1 LATHDLLYILLARK
15 SNVDLRPPCPFKE
28 GSTMSTLD
36 TARAL
41 VREFLERVT
50 PWTTLQEAAKLAD
63 SIQMVAPLSPK
74 IRNLRAGQMW
84 THILAIQNGESV
96 DAVIE
101 RMDWLTSDGREEQ
114 LVALLAATGISRDLP
129 RHEYRDI
136 SNDILFRKRIS
147 VSEDEYILIPEE
159 FLGAGMRWGLML
171 SLLWDGVE
179 PKDVPAAVARAD
191 EQDRKRDRATARRR
205 NPGPEND

>member
-1 LATHDLLYILLARK
+1 
-15 SNVDLRPPCPFKE
+15 
-28 GSTMSTLD
+28 MSTLD